1 MITPMYAVKDE
12 LSEIFLSPV
21 MMRNDNEALRAFK
34 SQVNH
39 TDIWKDNPGDFG
51 LYRVGEYN
59 DATGEIEPEFEKIAS
74 GRSVIE

>member
-12 LSEIFLSPV
+12 LSGIFLSPV

>member
-12 LSEIFLSPV
+12 LSGIFLSPV

-59 DATGEIEPEFEKIAS
+59 DATGEIVPEFEKIAS
-74 GRSVIE
+74 GRSVLE

>member
-12 LSEIFLSPV
+12 LSEIYLAPV
-21 MMRNDNEALRAFK
+21 MMKNNNEALRAFK
-34 SQVNH
+34 SQMNH

-51 LYRVGEYN
+51 LYLVGEYN
-59 DATGEIEPEFEKIAS
+59 DATGEITPQFEKLAS

>member
-1 MITPMYAVKDE
+1 MITPMFAVKDE
-12 LSEIFLSPV
+12 LSGIFLAPV

-39 TDIWKDNPGDFG
+39 TEIWKDNPGDFG

-59 DATGEIEPEFEKIAS
+59 DATGEIEPEFEKLAS

>member
-12 LSEIFLSPV
+12 MSGIFLSPV

-34 SQVNH
+34 TQVNH
-39 TDIWKDNPGDFG
+39 TEIWRDNPADFG
-51 LYRVGEYN
+51 LYKVGNYN
-59 DATGEIEPEFEKIAS
+59 DETGEITPEFEKLAS